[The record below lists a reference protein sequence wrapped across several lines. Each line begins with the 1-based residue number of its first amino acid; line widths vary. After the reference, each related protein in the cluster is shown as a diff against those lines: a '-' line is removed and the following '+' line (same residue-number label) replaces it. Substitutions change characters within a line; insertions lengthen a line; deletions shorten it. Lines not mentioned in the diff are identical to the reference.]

1 MGDSQEIVR
10 GLREIATD
18 ILDYHLGSFPNGE
31 PRSIAWRDQINAA
44 ASALEASER
53 RCAELEAE
61 IVAFRALVKDNSNMH
76 DDALAREYQRG
87 YQAGERDAYQ

>member
-1 MGDSQEIVR
+1 MSDSQEIVR
-10 GLREIATD
+10 ELRAGHGACTLDGECAHCAMQRRAAT
-18 ILDYHLGSFPNGE
+18 
-31 PRSIAWRDQINAA
+31 
-44 ASALEASER
+44 ALEASER